1 MRLKKTARLAP
12 VTRALVSEAKA
23 VYSYQYLSRVSAG
36 LLLLGS
42 SMLGRAAEA
51 PVPAAEPPAQASS
64 EPDTTNTAVDTAA
77 LNEALQTAQSA
88 IQAAQQDAGRIESAA
103 LPKPAM
109 PAGSTGSNSAGSNG
123 NPATDAAT
131 SSSVPSGPNPSGLNQ
146 PADTPVTEAPTDAQA
161 AAEGRQEARQAD
173 AMLDSARVESQIAT
187 DSATAEN
194 TKQDEVAGNTGK
206 TETAK
211 AGQDAKTSATP
222 TPAIPA
228 TTSNNDTATV
238 AQAEKPGFLKRLWY
252 RFRPPQE
259 DLAPA
264 MPTIKVKV
272 EGAPELL
279 AKNIKGKLEQYT
291 VEAFSDFRASL
302 PQLRSMAKDASE
314 AVGYYSA
321 EFRFEQIDKDDLR
334 VIVTP
339 HDPVKVNSQNI
350 VFAGEATEDRSF
362 QDIKNN
368 PDLKV
373 GEQMNDQLY
382 EQTKGR
388 ISSTATDRG
397 YFDGYWNI
405 HDVKVTLPENKAD
418 ITLDYDSGARYKLGK
433 VEFKNTDPDKPVPV
447 DMDLLEKLVPF
458 QENEDYAAWK
468 INNLSR
474 NLSDTRYFSNIQVET
489 VIPDPIVKPLKLPD
503 GGVVQTDATRAAA
516 NPDAQVQAAP
526 AAMLA
531 AAPPL
536 DESQF
541 AGLGD
546 QHPAQYSAELKQQLT
561 DAERAELEKKEL
573 AAKVREIRV
582 IPVVVSVNADKPNTA
597 EAGIGY
603 GTDTGVRFRT
613 QYRKALVNS
622 HGHNIDSNLEIS
634 QIRQAV
640 DVRYNMPYKH
650 PLDDTISV
658 FGGFEQEKNG
668 NLGDQLGL
676 TTQSVTLG
684 AERAIK
690 PKNGDW
696 QHTMSVRYR
705 LDQLKRETGASVNP
719 EDFPPPFNI
728 ANSRFEQQ
736 SLLFGYGVNK
746 VYSFGNRLN
755 PPRAFRQFY
764 QVDVGTKS
772 LLTDTDLAILRAG
785 WRFIYSYGENDNH
798 QFVGRA
804 DAATILTKS
813 FEDVP
818 YNLRFFAGGD
828 QSIRGYDY
836 KSLSTLQN
844 GYLIGGQNLAV
855 GSLEYNYQ
863 FIPKWRGAVFVDGG
877 NAFDKQFNDP
887 IKVGAGLGI
896 RWASPVGP
904 IRVDVAAGVSETHV
918 PIRLHF
924 FIGPQL

>member
-1 MRLKKTARLAP
+1 MRQKKTARFATP
-12 VTRALVSEAKA
+12 INSAYALPSHAKA
-23 VYSYQYLSRVSAG
+23 VYSHQRGLSQVSAS

-42 SMLGRAAEA
+42 SMLGRAEVPEA
-51 PVPAAEPPAQASS
+51 PVKPAATAKV
-64 EPDTTNTAVDTAA
+64 DTTVPDAPVEDSAA
-77 LNEALQTAQSA
+77 LNIALQTAQSA
-88 IQAAQQDAGRIESAA
+88 IQAAQQDAGRLESATT
-103 LPKPAM
+103 LTRPPAS
-109 PAGSTGSNSAGSNG
+109 STERQEPI
-123 NPATDAAT
+123 NPAASVAVPNA
-131 SSSVPSGPNPSGLNQ
+131 SSSV
-146 PADTPVTEAPTDAQA
+146 TPVTEAPTDAQA
-161 AAEGRQEARQAD
+161 AAESKQEGQQAD
-173 AMLDSARVESQIAT
+173 AMLDNARVESQIAT
-187 DSATAEN
+187 DAATAEN
-194 TKQDEVAGNTGK
+194 TKKADETDKKQEQQKTPDTVAGN
-206 TETAK
+206 
-211 AGQDAKTSATP
+211 S
-222 TPAIPA
+222 PADVQQP
-228 TTSNNDTATV
+228 
-238 AQAEKPGFLKRLWY
+238 KPGFFKRIWY

-259 DLAPA
+259 ELAPA
-264 MPTIKVKV
+264 LPTIKVKV

-291 VEAFSDFRASL
+291 VEAFADFRASL
-302 PQLRSMAKDASE
+302 PQLRSMAKEASE
-314 AVGYYSA
+314 AIGYYSA
-321 EFRFEQIDKDDLR
+321 EFRFEQIDKGDLR

-339 HDPVKVNSQNI
+339 HEPVKVASQDI
-350 VFAGEATEDRSF
+350 VFKGGATEDRSF

-373 GEQMNDQLY
+373 GDQLNDQLY
-382 EQTKGR
+382 EQTKVK
-388 ISSTATDRG
+388 ISSTAADRG

-405 HDVKVTLPENKAD
+405 HDVKVTLPENRAD
-418 ITLDYDSGARYKLGK
+418 ITLDYSSGERYKLGK
-433 VEFKNTDPDKPVPV
+433 VEFKNTNPDKPLPV

-458 QENEDYAAWK
+458 RENDDYAAWK

-489 VIPDPIVKPLKLPD
+489 VIPDPIVKPLKLPE
-503 GGVVQTDATRAAA
+503 GGVVQNDATRTASSTAI
-516 NPDAQVQAAP
+516 NGQSPAP
-526 AAMLA
+526 AAAMLA
-531 AAPPL
+531 AAPKV

-546 QHPAQYSAELKQQLT
+546 QHPAQYSAELKEQLT
-561 DAERAELEKKEL
+561 EAERAELEKKEL
-573 AAKVREIRV
+573 AAKVREMKV

-603 GTDTGVRFRT
+603 GTDTGVRLRG

-622 HGHNIDSNLEIS
+622 RGHNIDTNLEVS

-640 DVRYNMPYKH
+640 DMRYNMPYKH

-668 NLGDQLGL
+668 NLGEQLGL
-676 TTQSVTLG
+676 TTRSVTLG

-705 LDQLKRETGASVNP
+705 LDQLKRETNASANP
-719 EDFPPPFNI
+719 ADFPPPFNI
-728 ANSRFEQQ
+728 ENSRFEQQ
-736 SLLFGYGVNK
+736 SLLFGYGINK
-746 VYSFGNRLN
+746 VYTFGSRIN

-764 QVDVGTKS
+764 QVDVGSKN

-785 WRFIYSYGENDNH
+785 WRFIYSFGENDNH
-798 QFVGRA
+798 QLVGRA
-804 DAATILTKS
+804 DAATILTQN

-828 QSIRGYDY
+828 QSIRGFDY
-836 KSLSTLQN
+836 KSLSTMQN
-844 GYLIGGQNLAV
+844 GYLVGGQNLAV
-855 GSLEYNYQ
+855 GSMEYNYQ

-887 IKVGAGLGI
+887 VKVGAGVGI

-904 IRVDVAAGVSETHV
+904 IRVDVAAGVSETNI

>member
-12 VTRALVSEAKA
+12 ATCAFAPESKA
-23 VYSYQYLSRVSAG
+23 VYRYQYLSRVSAG

-51 PVPAAEPPAQASS
+51 PASAAEPPAQAST
-64 EPDTTNTAVDTAA
+64 EVDAAA

-88 IQAAQQDAGRIESAA
+88 IQAAQQDAGRLESASA
-103 LPKPAM
+103 PKLPLTTTANPA
-109 PAGSTGSNSAGSNG
+109 ASAGQVAVTDESGALSANAQVT
-123 NPATDAAT
+123 PA
-131 SSSVPSGPNPSGLNQ
+131 PS
-146 PADTPVTEAPTDAQA
+146 DAQA
-161 AAEGRQEARQAD
+161 QAESRQEARQAD
-173 AMLDSARVESQIAT
+173 AMLDNARVESQIAT
-187 DSATAEN
+187 DTAAAEN
-194 TKQDEVAGNTGK
+194 TKQSDDKGNAAKAEAGN
-206 TETAK
+206 
-211 AGQDAKTSATP
+211 AGQ
-222 TPAIPA
+222 A
-228 TTSNNDTATV
+228 TTAGSDANSV
-238 AQAEKPGFLKRLWY
+238 AQADKPGFFKRLWY

-279 AKNIKGKLEQYT
+279 AKNIEGKLEQYT

-321 EFRFEQIDKDDLR
+321 EFRFEQTDKEHLR
-334 VIVTP
+334 VTVTP
-339 HDPVKVNSQNI
+339 HDPVKVASQNI

-362 QDIKNN
+362 QDIKAN
-368 PDLKV
+368 PELKV
-373 GEQMNDQLY
+373 GDQMNDQLY

-388 ISSTATDRG
+388 INSTATDKG

-433 VEFKNTDPDKPVPV
+433 VEFKNTNPDKPLPL

-458 QENEDYAAWK
+458 KENEDYAAWK

-474 NLSDTRYFSNIQVET
+474 NLSDTRYFSGIQVET

-503 GGVVQTDATRAAA
+503 GGLAPTDTARSAA

-531 AAPPL
+531 ATPPV

-603 GTDTGVRFRT
+603 GTDTGVRFRS

-622 HGHNIDSNLEIS
+622 RGHNIDGNLEIS

-640 DVRYNMPYKH
+640 DMRYNMPYKH

-696 QHTMSVRYR
+696 QHTLSVRYR
-705 LDQLKRETGASVNP
+705 LDQLKRELGASANP

-728 ANSRFEQQ
+728 GNSRFEQQ

-764 QVDVGTKS
+764 QVDVGSKS

-904 IRVDVAAGVSETHV
+904 IRVDVAAGVSETHI